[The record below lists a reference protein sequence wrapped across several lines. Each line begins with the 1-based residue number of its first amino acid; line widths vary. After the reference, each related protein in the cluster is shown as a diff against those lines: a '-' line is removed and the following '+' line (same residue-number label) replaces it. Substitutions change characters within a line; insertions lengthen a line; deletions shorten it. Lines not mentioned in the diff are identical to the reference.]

1 MPGPQPIPRTW
12 LVLGRQD
19 SWVVQGILGQAT
31 TTPVEHRWNLGLGS
45 TLDQEEDLKAAN
57 LLPSP
62 QPQVYSLDQSFTA
75 TLGLTLQVV
84 HKIVFWI
91 FT

>member
-12 LVLGRQD
+12 LVLGRQN
-19 SWVVQGILGQAT
+19 SWVVQGTLGQVT
-31 TTPVEHRWNLGLGS
+31 TTPVEHRWNLVLGS
-45 TLDQEEDLKAAN
+45 TLDQEEDPEGCIPAAFTPAPG
-57 LLPSP
+57 LLSGH
-62 QPQVYSLDQSFTA
+62 SFTA